1 MTKKP
6 TNILFDLYGT
16 LVDIRTDEASPAFWV
31 RLKAGGA
38 PFTKEAYLARCREEA
53 ERLPQEGEIDLLR
66 VFSALTGLRGK
77 ALSEF
82 ARFFRETSLLRL
94 RLFPFA
100 AELLSALRAAGV
112 RLFLFSNAQACF
124 TREELRILGLENSFD
139 GILLSSEAGVK
150 KPSRAFFEY
159 GFRRMRIAAE
169 ESVYV
174 GNDLMDDVGGAHGV
188 GMRCLYLQT
197 EQSGEYPNPPAPDL
211 RARDLKDALK
221 ILSALI

>member
-1 MTKKP
+1 MKAA
-6 TNILFDLYGT
+6 NILFDLYGT
-16 LVDIRTDEASPAFWV
+16 LADIRTDEESPAFWA
-31 RLKAGGA
+31 RLAEGGA
-38 PFTKEAYLARCREEA
+38 TFTRERYLARCREEA
-53 ERLPQEGEIDLLR
+53 DKLPQGGEIDLLR
-66 VFSALTGLRGK
+66 VFSALTGFEGK

-82 ARFFRETSLLRL
+82 ARFFREASRLRL

-100 AELLSALRAAGV
+100 AELLSALRAAGA

-124 TREELRILGLENSFD
+124 TREELRILGLEDRFD

-150 KPSRAFFEY
+150 KPSPSFFEY
-159 GFRRMRIAAE
+159 GFRRLGLTAE

-174 GNDLMDDVGGAHGV
+174 GNDLVDDVGGAHGV

-197 EQSGEYPNPPAPDL
+197 EQSGEYQNPPAPDF
-211 RARDLKDALK
+211 RARDLKDALG